1 MNSKF
6 NKNNLLEIYRHIG
19 NEYRTQ
25 SVPTIYEELAVSH
38 PAWNLSQ
45 AQIGYIIKKMKQCFD
60 KRITDCREKGRFQ
73 EAEKIQKLKHL
84 LLPDKRSKC
93 LETAN
98 EIVDE
103 QIVKT
108 FAAELL
114 AAHPAMPE
122 PAGLDESPSP

>member
-6 NKNNLLEIYRHIG
+6 NKDNLLEIHRHIG

-60 KRITDCREKGRFQ
+60 DRITDCREKEPFS
-73 EAEKIQKLKHL
+73 
-84 LLPDKRSKC
+84 RSRTNSK
-93 LETAN
+93 
-98 EIVDE
+98 
-103 QIVKT
+103 VKASALT
-108 FAAELL
+108 
-114 AAHPAMPE
+114 
-122 PAGLDESPSP
+122 

>member
-25 SVPTIYEELAVSH
+25 SVPTIYKELAVSH

-60 KRITDCREKGRFQ
+60 DRITKCRDKGRFQ
-73 EAEKIQKLKHL
+73 EAEKIQKLKHQH
-84 LLPDKRSKC
+84 LPDKRSKC

-103 QIVKT
+103 QIVKS

-122 PAGLDESPSP
+122 PAGLDATTSP